1 MQIEKVKKLRCETQ
15 STFFYYMHIAIF
27 KIGRVEQ
34 YSNLMVKYLHSTL
47 LDIVGIPILH

>member
-34 YSNLMVKYLHSTL
+34 YSNLMVKYN
-47 LDIVGIPILH
+47 DINIVGIPILH